1 MRSQKKIVPLAK
13 TIVGAVAIDLV
24 PGLRNRINVELAKLN
39 VARGSQ
45 HSFLSEITGRA
56 EQTVRRWL
64 DRESPGLPDLRS
76 LAILCIQFGVDANWL
91 LGLTRHRT
99 SFLFHD
105 LTDAIASHLDHDD
118 LQKPDWIS
126 AVIDE
131 TRLTSHEL
139 NVHMLWGDDMAP
151 LINPGAAVFFDRDDC
166 QGDSSGVYVI
176 EYHGQ
181 TVVRNIEVR
190 PEKGVVLHCEN
201 IRYAPIVIEQRLDG
215 QPLELKIIG
224 KVKIALNPVHF

>member
-13 TIVGAVAIDLV
+13 TIVSTVVIDLV
-24 PGLRNRINVELAKLN
+24 PGLRNRINVELARLN
-39 VARGSQ
+39 VSQGSQ

-91 LGLTRHRT
+91 IGLTRHRT

-105 LTDAIASHLDHDD
+105 LTEAIAFHLDHDD
-118 LQKPDWIS
+118 LRKPDWIS
-126 AVIDE
+126 AMIDE
-131 TRLTSHEL
+131 TNSTSHKL
-139 NVHMLWGDDMAP
+139 NVYMLWGDDMVP
-151 LINPGAAVFFDRDDC
+151 LINPGAAVFFDVDDC
-166 QGDSSGVYVI
+166 QGDSNGVYVI
-176 EYHGQ
+176 EYHGR
-181 TVVRNIEVR
+181 TVVRHIEVR
-190 PEKGVVLHCEN
+190 PEKGLVLHCEN
-201 IRYAPIVIEQRLDG
+201 TRYAPIVVEQRLDG
-215 QPLELKIIG
+215 EALELKIIG